1 MSCTGVKKNP
11 GGYFYRSPQYHTVKQ
26 LKEEWRSES
35 QPNIGDNYHHS
46 AEGVYLGFKTLRGR
60 KQGLAPYIQV
70 TNQRKKI
77 AKEKKELWLG

>member
-1 MSCTGVKKNP
+1 M
-11 GGYFYRSPQYHTVKQ
+11 
-26 LKEEWRSES
+26 KEEWRSES

-70 TNQRKKI
+70 TNQREKNCQREKGALAWLIHTKGVDTIMRTKI
-77 AKEKKELWLG
+77 KLEV